1 MAEREEN
8 VSGSKAPKAR
18 IDAAPSTSPEPT
30 IEHGYSA
37 SGQQEVHEEDKT
49 QTASKAGSSSTDGA
63 AKKHASSV
71 VRDLRAWLEDTFP
84 GNVNAVIFAVL
95 GLIVALL
102 LFMIGLWRT
111 LVLVVLVVLGVAF
124 GQYLDGD
131 PKIVRF
137 FTTLFSDRNH
147 R

>member
-1 MAEREEN
+1 MAEHEEN

-18 IDAAPSTSPEPT
+18 IDATPSTSAEPT
-30 IEHGYSA
+30 MENGHSA
-37 SGQQEVHEEDKT
+37 SGWSEAHVSNETNAVPSDSSSEAN
-49 QTASKAGSSSTDGA
+49 QTAKMN
-63 AKKHASSV
+63 ASSV
-71 VRDLRAWLEDTFP
+71 VRDLRAWLEETFP

-95 GLIVALL
+95 GLLVALL
-102 LFMIGLWRT
+102 LFVIGLWRT
-111 LVLVVLVVLGVAF
+111 LVLVLLVALGVAF